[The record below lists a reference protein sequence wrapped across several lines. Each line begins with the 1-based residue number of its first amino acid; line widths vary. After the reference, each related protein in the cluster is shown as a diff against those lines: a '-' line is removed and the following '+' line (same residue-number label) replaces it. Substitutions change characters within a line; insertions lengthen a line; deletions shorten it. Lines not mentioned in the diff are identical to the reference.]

1 MQSQCYKLYGKVIFI
16 IIKSSIIKA
25 KIQVFPFISLISD
38 QISNFFLLF
47 DLILILILIYI
58 FEGIMPLTILNY
70 VLKLS
75 KVSLNLR
82 DKKGWTQTTVIII

>member
-38 QISNFFLLF
+38 QIYNFFLLF
-47 DLILILILIYI
+47 DLILILILYI
-58 FEGIMPLTILNY
+58 
-70 VLKLS
+70 
-75 KVSLNLR
+75 
-82 DKKGWTQTTVIII
+82 